1 MKSYLLSFTSYDF
14 SKNGKTWVTSPVDLY
29 FNKYYTNF
37 SNKRSRTGNN
47 LIGDYTFTGTE
58 KTGDAF
64 VYIDSTQY
72 SSPNFIFQ
80 TSGSTAN
87 YLLYTDTSFNFL
99 STPSFL
105 QTVHQTNYGE
115 VVQDMATPSLMR
127 LVDTSSRVDIRSFRG
142 AFSNLL
148 GGVENITFSIN
159 VYESDSQERTVAP
172 VNYYVFCFAWNT
184 TFSKRCKKVF

>member
-64 VYIDSTQY
+64 IYIDSTQFT
-72 SSPNFIFQ
+72 SPNFIFE

-87 YLLYTDTSFNFL
+87 YLLYTDTNFDIL

-105 QTVHQTNYGE
+105 QTVYRTDYGE
-115 VVQDMATPSLMR
+115 VVQDLATPSLLR

-142 AFSNLL
+142 AFSNIL
-148 GGVENITFSIN
+148 GGIENITFNIN
-159 VYESDSQERTVAP
+159 VYESDSMERTVASF
-172 VNYYVFCFAWNT
+172 YYHILCLLGYST
-184 TFSKRCKKVF
+184 SS

>member
-58 KTGDAF
+58 KTGDA
-64 VYIDSTQY
+64 YIYVDSTQY

-80 TSGSTAN
+80 TPGATAN
-87 YLLYTDTSFNFL
+87 YLLYTDTNFNL
-99 STPSFL
+99 ISTPSFL
-105 QTVHQTNYGE
+105 QTVYQTNYGE
-115 VVQDMATPSLMR
+115 VVQDVATPSLMR

-142 AFSNLL
+142 AFSNRL
-148 GGVENITFSIN
+148 GGIENITYNIS
-159 VYESDSQERTVAP
+159 VYESDSQERTMAP
-172 VNYYVFCFAWNT
+172 FYHYIF
-184 TFSKRCKKVF
+184 